1 MKRILIVILCLMSL
15 LACFLWIPKAQ
26 TNFDMTLY
34 LPNHSQTRQGL
45 TLLEDEFGV
54 ATSIQV
60 MIDDITIDDMMT
72 YKQDIL
78 HINHVI
84 QVIWL
89 DDYVDLTTVPLEFV
103 PHDVKSLFVSND
115 SFLMTVVF
123 NQDAYHTELEESIQS
138 IKHILQDETYYMRGD
153 ALNHIESRQI
163 ANDEVIKIM
172 VIVIPII
179 LLILILSSHAW
190 IEPVLILITLGLAV
204 LFNLATNGLV
214 EHISFITKTMALVLQ
229 LALSIDYALF
239 MIHRYYEER
248 KSNDKYLASK
258 LARKHSF
265 KSITISALTTIAG
278 FTALFFMR
286 YRIGLD
292 IGLILSKGILFS
304 YLSTMIIL
312 PILLIWFDP
321 LIGKTKHKMLV
332 FSFKNIFKWQYKAKY
347 ILMPLLVFL
356 IGFGIYGTSKV
367 DYLYGSSSLDST
379 SKLAE
384 DQTQMTT
391 LFGRYQPLVILF
403 PNESIEQEIQLFQA
417 LSSHPKVISIDAL
430 INHADPSIPREFL
443 PDELK
448 NTYIG
453 STHSRMLLLLDIEK
467 ESEESYLLIEELYEM
482 ASDAYTSF
490 YMIGEFSALN
500 DIKTSVIEQDLWI
513 TLFMM
518 IAVGLIIGILFKSLN
533 IPIIL
538 VGLIMSAVWINMAI
552 LYVTGTQ
559 VIYIG
564 YLVVMSIQLGATIDY
579 AVLLTNRY
587 MDYRIDMNKKDA
599 MSEAFH
605 RSGLTIFISGSILM
619 IAGFAEGLFSHIDA
633 IRNIGLLLGKG
644 ALISFLIT
652 FMFLP
657 TLLVILDPLIYRK
670 KRHTS
675 S

>member
-1 MKRILIVILCLMSL
+1 MKHILIVILCLMSL

-26 TNFDMTLY
+26 TNFDMTVY
-34 LPNHSQTRQGL
+34 LPNNSQTRQGL
-45 TLLEDEFGV
+45 TLLENEFGV
-54 ATSIQV
+54 TSSIQV
-60 MIDDITIDDMMT
+60 MIDDITVEDMMI
-72 YKQDIL
+72 YKHDIL
-78 HINHVI
+78 LIGHVI
-84 QVIWL
+84 QVIWI
-89 DDYVDLTTVPLEFV
+89 DDYVDLSTVPLEFV
-103 PHDVKSLFVSND
+103 PDDVKSSFVSGD

-123 NQDAYHTELEESIQS
+123 NLDAYHIDLEESIQS
-138 IKHILQDETYYMRGD
+138 IKDLLHNESYHMRGD

-179 LLILILSSHAW
+179 LLILIISSHAW

-204 LFNLATNGLV
+204 LFNLATNGIV

-248 KSNDKYLASK
+248 KSHDKHMASK
-258 LARKHSF
+258 LARNHSF

-292 IGLILSKGILFS
+292 IGLILSKGILLS
-304 YLSTMIIL
+304 YLSTMLIL

-321 LIGKTKHKMLV
+321 LIEKTKHKMLI
-332 FSFKNIFKWQYKAKY
+332 FSFKNIFKRQYKMKY
-347 ILMPLLVFL
+347 ILVPLLIL
-356 IGFGIYGTSKV
+356 IIGFGIYGTSKV
-367 DYLYGSSSLDST
+367 EYLYGSSSLDST

-384 DQTQMTT
+384 DQEIMTT

-403 PNESIEQEIQLFQA
+403 PNETLEQEIQLFQT
-417 LSSHPKVISIDAL
+417 LSSHPNVISIDAL
-430 INHADPSIPREFL
+430 ITHTDPSIPREFL

-448 NTYIG
+448 NVYVG

-518 IAVGLIIGILFKSLN
+518 IAVGLIIGVLFKSLT

-552 LYVTGTQ
+552 LYVAGTQ
-559 VIYIG
+559 VIFIG

-587 MDYRIDMNKKDA
+587 MDYRLNMNKKDA

-605 RSGLTIFISGSILM
+605 RSGLTILISGSILM

-644 ALISFLIT
+644 AFISFMLT

-657 TLLVILDPLIYRK
+657 TLLVMLDPVIFRK
-670 KRHTS
+670 KRIAS